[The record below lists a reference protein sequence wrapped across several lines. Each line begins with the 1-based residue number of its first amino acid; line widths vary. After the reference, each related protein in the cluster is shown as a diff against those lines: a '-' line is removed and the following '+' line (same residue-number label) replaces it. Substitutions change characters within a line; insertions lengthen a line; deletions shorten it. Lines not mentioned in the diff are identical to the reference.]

1 MTYHDERLMDEVL
14 NTALSAL
21 DAGLVSTEQV
31 RRANAWRRKM
41 HPQLGKLAMAEGKL
55 SVAQV
60 FDILGHQAVEGGLFG
75 RIAVSLGFL
84 TEKDL
89 FELLQIQTKLSPSM
103 ADALVALEFIGAER
117 MAALLDCDARNSRRD
132 APCAG
137 ACPL

>member
-1 MTYHDERLMDEVL
+1 MTYHDERSMDEVL

-21 DAGLVSTEQV
+21 DAGLVTTEQV

-60 FDILGHQAVEGGLFG
+60 FDILGHQAVDGGLFG
-75 RIAVSLGFL
+75 RIAVSQGFL

-89 FELLQIQTKLSPSM
+89 FELLQIQTRLTPSM

-117 MAALLDCDARNSRRD
+117 MAALLDCDEPTSRSG
-132 APCAG
+132 APCAA